1 MYTGLN
7 MLQSSRYFFVKKGII
22 MTEQSIAKK
31 GIILNTVLI
40 IATIVAFIVIKITN
54 SYLTSN
60 FGYSGYYMEMF
71 TLQKATLIGL
81 LIVSVVVTICSAV
94 LMTKNQGKNTGFI
107 LLIVGAVIA
116 GILALLGFVL
126 GIITWILCGVSI
138 SQFRKLQGESNFES
152 NLDFGAVAELKKSS
166 DNANSTQASP
176 AQKTE
181 TAVQAEVVP
190 AEAEDDA
197 APVDVDYEVKSED
210 NDSSYSTEA

>member
-1 MYTGLN
+1 
-7 MLQSSRYFFVKKGII
+7 

-31 GIILNTVLI
+31 GIILNTILI
-40 IATIVAFIVIKITN
+40 IATIVAFIVIKISN

-94 LMTKNQGKNTGFI
+94 LMTKNHGKNTGFI

-116 GILALLGFVL
+116 GILALLGLVL

-138 SQFRKLQGESNFES
+138 TQFRKLQGESNFES
-152 NLDFGAVAELKKSS
+152 NLDFGAVAELKKAS
-166 DNANSTQASP
+166 DNDNSTQTVP
-176 AQKTE
+176 VQKVE
-181 TAVQAEVVP
+181 AVP
-190 AEAEDDA
+190 AEQEAEA
-197 APVDVDYEVKSED
+197 APVDVEVKSED
-210 NDSSYSTEA
+210 NSPSGDTEA

>member
-1 MYTGLN
+1 
-7 MLQSSRYFFVKKGII
+7 

-40 IATIVAFIVIKITN
+40 IATVVAFIVIKITN
-54 SYLTSN
+54 QYLTSN
-60 FGYSGYYMEMF
+60 FGLSGYYMEMF
-71 TLQKATLIGL
+71 TLQRATLIGL
-81 LIVSVVVTICSAV
+81 FIVSLVVTICSAV
-94 LMTKNQGKNTGFI
+94 LMTKNHGKNTGFI

-138 SQFRKLQGESNFES
+138 TQFRKLQGESNFES

-166 DNANSTQASP
+166 DSANSTQ
-176 AQKTE
+176 
-181 TAVQAEVVP
+181 
-190 AEAEDDA
+190 A

-210 NDSSYSTEA
+210 NSHSGNTEA

>member
-1 MYTGLN
+1 
-7 MLQSSRYFFVKKGII
+7 

-31 GIILNTVLI
+31 GIILNTILI

-54 SYLTSN
+54 QYLNSN

-71 TLQKATLIGL
+71 TLQRATLIGL

-94 LMTKNQGKNTGFI
+94 LMTKNHGKNTGFI

-116 GILALLGFVL
+116 GILALLGLVL

-138 SQFRKLQGESNFES
+138 TQFRKLQGESNFES

-166 DNANSTQASP
+166 DNDTSTKAEP
-176 AQKTE
+176 VQK
-181 TAVQAEVVP
+181 AEAVP
-190 AEAEDDA
+190 AEQEAEA

-210 NDSSYSTEA
+210 NNPSGNTEA

>member
-1 MYTGLN
+1 
-7 MLQSSRYFFVKKGII
+7 

-31 GIILNTVLI
+31 GIILNTILI
-40 IATIVAFIVIKITN
+40 IATVIAFIVIKITN

-60 FGYSGYYMEMF
+60 FGLSGYYMEMF
-71 TLQKATLIGL
+71 TLQRATLIGL

-94 LMTKNQGKNTGFI
+94 LMTKNHGKNTGFI

-138 SQFRKLQGESNFES
+138 TQFRKLQGESNFES

-166 DNANSTQASP
+166 DNDTSTKAEP
-176 AQKTE
+176 VQK
-181 TAVQAEVVP
+181 AEAVP
-190 AEAEDDA
+190 AEQEAEA
-197 APVDVDYEVKSED
+197 TPVDVDYEVKSED
-210 NDSSYSTEA
+210 NSPSGNTEA

>member
-1 MYTGLN
+1 
-7 MLQSSRYFFVKKGII
+7 

-31 GIILNTVLI
+31 GIILNTILI

-54 SYLTSN
+54 QYLTSN
-60 FGYSGYYMEMF
+60 FGLSGYYMEMF
-71 TLQKATLIGL
+71 TLQRATLIGL

-94 LMTKNQGKNTGFI
+94 LMTKNHGKNTGFI

-116 GILALLGFVL
+116 GILALLGLVL

-138 SQFRKLQGESNFES
+138 TQFRKLQGESNFES

-166 DNANSTQASP
+166 DNDNSTQAAP
-176 AQKTE
+176 VQKVE
-181 TAVQAEVVP
+181 AVP
-190 AEAEDDA
+190 AEQEAEA

-210 NDSSYSTEA
+210 EVHEDGEGEESEERNSGNS

>member
-1 MYTGLN
+1 
-7 MLQSSRYFFVKKGII
+7 

-31 GIILNTVLI
+31 GIILNTILI

-60 FGYSGYYMEMF
+60 FGLSGYYMEMF
-71 TLQKATLIGL
+71 TLQRATLIGL
-81 LIVSVVVTICSAV
+81 FIVSLVVTICSAV
-94 LMTKNQGKNTGFI
+94 LMTKTHGKNTGFI

-138 SQFRKLQGESNFES
+138 TQFRRLQGESNFES

-166 DNANSTQASP
+166 DNDTSIKAEP
-176 AQKTE
+176 VQK
-181 TAVQAEVVP
+181 AEAVP
-190 AEAEDDA
+190 AEQEAEA

-210 NDSSYSTEA
+210 NSPSGNTEA

>member
-1 MYTGLN
+1 
-7 MLQSSRYFFVKKGII
+7 

-94 LMTKNQGKNTGFI
+94 LMTKNQERTLDSYCSSSE
-107 LLIVGAVIA
+107 LLSRAYS
-116 GILALLGFVL
+116 LYSD
-126 GIITWILCGVSI
+126 LC
-138 SQFRKLQGESNFES
+138 
-152 NLDFGAVAELKKSS
+152 
-166 DNANSTQASP
+166 
-176 AQKTE
+176 
-181 TAVQAEVVP
+181 
-190 AEAEDDA
+190 
-197 APVDVDYEVKSED
+197 
-210 NDSSYSTEA
+210 

>member
-1 MYTGLN
+1 
-7 MLQSSRYFFVKKGII
+7 

-31 GIILNTVLI
+31 GIILNTILI
-40 IATIVAFIVIKITN
+40 IATVIAFIVIKITN
-54 SYLTSN
+54 QYLTSN
-60 FGYSGYYMEMF
+60 FGLSGYYMEMF
-71 TLQKATLIGL
+71 TLQRATLIGL

-94 LMTKNQGKNTGFI
+94 LMTKNHGKNTGFI

-138 SQFRKLQGESNFES
+138 TQFRKLQGESNFES

-166 DNANSTQASP
+166 DNDTSTKAEP
-176 AQKTE
+176 VQKVE
-181 TAVQAEVVP
+181 SVP
-190 AEAEDDA
+190 AEQASEA

-210 NDSSYSTEA
+210 NSTSGNTEA

>member
-1 MYTGLN
+1 
-7 MLQSSRYFFVKKGII
+7 

-40 IATIVAFIVIKITN
+40 IATVIAFIVIKITN

-71 TLQKATLIGL
+71 TLQRATLIGL

-94 LMTKNQGKNTGFI
+94 LMTKNHGKNTGFI
-107 LLIVGAVIA
+107 LLIIGAVIA
-116 GILALLGFVL
+116 GILASRGFVL

-138 SQFRKLQGESNFES
+138 TQFRKLQGESNFES

-166 DNANSTQASP
+166 DNDTSTKAVP
-176 AQKTE
+176 VQK
-181 TAVQAEVVP
+181 AEAVP
-190 AEAEDDA
+190 AEQEAEA

-210 NDSSYSTEA
+210 NSPSGNTEA

>member
-1 MYTGLN
+1 

-40 IATIVAFIVIKITN
+40 IATIVAFIVIKISN

-116 GILALLGFVL
+116 GILALLGLVL

-138 SQFRKLQGESNFES
+138 SQFRKLQGES

-181 TAVQAEVVP
+181 TAVQAEAVP

-210 NDSSYSTEA
+210 NGSSDSTEA

>member
-1 MYTGLN
+1 
-7 MLQSSRYFFVKKGII
+7 

-31 GIILNTVLI
+31 GIILNTILI
-40 IATIVAFIVIKITN
+40 IATVIAFIVIKITN

-60 FGYSGYYMEMF
+60 IGLSGYYMEMF
-71 TLQKATLIGL
+71 TLQRATLIGL

-94 LMTKNQGKNTGFI
+94 LMTKNHGKNTGFI

-138 SQFRKLQGESNFES
+138 TQFRKLQGESNFES

-166 DNANSTQASP
+166 DNDTSTKAEP
-176 AQKTE
+176 VQK
-181 TAVQAEVVP
+181 AEAVP
-190 AEAEDDA
+190 AEQEAEA
-197 APVDVDYEVKSED
+197 TPVDVDYEVKSED
-210 NDSSYSTEA
+210 NSHSGNTEA

>member
-1 MYTGLN
+1 
-7 MLQSSRYFFVKKGII
+7 

-31 GIILNTVLI
+31 GIILNTILI

-54 SYLTSN
+54 QYLTSN
-60 FGYSGYYMEMF
+60 FGLSGYYMEMF
-71 TLQKATLIGL
+71 TLQRATLIGL

-94 LMTKNQGKNTGFI
+94 LMTKNHGKNTGFI

-116 GILALLGFVL
+116 GILALLGLVL

-138 SQFRKLQGESNFES
+138 TQFRKLQGESNFES

-166 DNANSTQASP
+166 DNDNSTQAAP
-176 AQKTE
+176 VQKVE
-181 TAVQAEVVP
+181 AVP
-190 AEAEDDA
+190 AEQETEA

-210 NDSSYSTEA
+210 NSTSANTEA

>member
-1 MYTGLN
+1 
-7 MLQSSRYFFVKKGII
+7 

-31 GIILNTVLI
+31 GIILNTILI

-60 FGYSGYYMEMF
+60 FGLSGYYMEMF
-71 TLQKATLIGL
+71 TLQRATLIGL
-81 LIVSVVVTICSAV
+81 FIVSLVVTICSAV
-94 LMTKNQGKNTGFI
+94 LMTKTHGKNTGFI

-138 SQFRKLQGESNFES
+138 TQFRKLQGESNFES

-166 DNANSTQASP
+166 DNDTSIKAEP
-176 AQKTE
+176 VQK
-181 TAVQAEVVP
+181 AEAVP
-190 AEAEDDA
+190 AEQEAEA

-210 NDSSYSTEA
+210 NSPSGNTEA